1 MLALAAPVLPRWLV
15 AIPLVTVL
23 HFWVDGMKAQHGP
36 EHGPLSLIAFLF
48 DQAVHVGILLLGVLA
63 AGLSLDR
70 VLIYGSPAVTGAM
83 YYAIPY
89 VAAAFGGAVLVYQV
103 ALAFETRA
111 DPLELLA
118 PSLRVRGV
126 AERAL
131 TLTVV
136 LFAAP
141 VWWWVG
147 ALTTAL
153 QVGANAGHRARWL
166 ESVSGL
172 IVAVAFGLAFR

>member
-1 MLALAAPVLPRWLV
+1 MLALAAPVLPRWWV
-15 AIPLVTVL
+15 AIPLVTLL
-23 HFWVDGMKAQHGP
+23 HFGVDGMKAQHGP
-36 EHGPLSLIAFLF
+36 ERGPISLIAFLF

-70 VLIYGSPAVTGAM
+70 VVTYGSPAVTGAM

-89 VAAAFGGAVLVYQV
+89 VAATFGGAVLVYQV

-111 DPLELLA
+111 NPLELLG

-136 LFAAP
+136 LFMAP
-141 VWWWVG
+141 LWWWVG

-153 QVGANAGHRARWL
+153 QVGANAGHRGRWL